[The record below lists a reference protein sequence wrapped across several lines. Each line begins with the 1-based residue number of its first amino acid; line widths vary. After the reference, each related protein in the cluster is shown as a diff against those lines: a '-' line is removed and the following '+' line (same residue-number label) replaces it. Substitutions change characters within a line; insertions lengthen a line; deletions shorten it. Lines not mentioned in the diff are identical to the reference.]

1 MTPKLLFLL
10 LATLISLTFAKNSQ
24 KRSWVVLET
33 DNIQTAS
40 QSDGLPSNNSIGY
53 APSATDAA
61 NFINHCT
68 QKTLTNGKS
77 FEGGSCNGIVMG
89 DIPAE
94 TNMISTI
101 ITYPFQNQLFTVNTP
116 FFVRFRTANL
126 AAGSVT
132 NPNSTLYSAPQTL
145 NDGKVIGHVHVAIQQ
160 LFGFSE
166 GMFEGQEAHIAPPDP
181 TKVAF
186 FKTIFGKGDGEGG
199 FSVQVRRGLPVGY
212 YRVCT
217 MVAASNHQPVIM
229 PVVYRGAQDDCQRFR
244 VGY

>member
-1 MTPKLLFLL
+1 MELVCLLSSYAVST
-10 LATLISLTFAKNSQ
+10 LAARVVTNPSSTL
-24 KRSWVVLET
+24 
-33 DNIQTAS
+33 
-40 QSDGLPSNNSIGY
+40 
-53 APSATDAA
+53 
-61 NFINHCT
+61 
-68 QKTLTNGKS
+68 
-77 FEGGSCNGIVMG
+77 VMG

-145 NDGKVIGHVHVAIQQ
+145 NDGKVIGHVHVTIQQ

-166 GMFEGQEAHIAPPDP
+166 GMVEGQEAHIAPPDP
-181 TKVAF
+181 TKVTF

-229 PVVYRGAQDDCQRFR
+229 PVSEMLR
-244 VGY
+244 VRVREGWC

>member
-1 MTPKLLFLL
+1 MTLKLLLFLVT
-10 LATLISLTFAKNSQ
+10 LASLISAQDNQ
-24 KRSWVVLET
+24 KRSWLVLET

-53 APSATDAA
+53 TPSAIDPA

-68 QKTLTNGKS
+68 QRTLTNGKS
-77 FEGGSCNGIVMG
+77 FKGGSCNGIVMG

-116 FFVRFRTANL
+116 FFVRLRTANL

-132 NPNSTLYSAPQTL
+132 NPNSTLYAAPQAIH
-145 NDGKVIGHVHVAIQQ
+145 DGKVIGHVHVTIQQ
-160 LFGFSE
+160 LFGFTE
-166 GMFEGQEAHIAPPDP
+166 GMVEGQEAHIAPPDP
-181 TKVAF
+181 TRVAF
-186 FKTIFGKGDGEGG
+186 FKTIFGKGGGEGG
-199 FSVQVRRGLPVGY
+199 FSVQVRGGLPVGY

-229 PVVYRGAQDDCQRFR
+229 PVVLRGAQDDCQRFR